1 MSKSFILK
9 TFTTQMVEFC
19 DDLIKVF
26 PRDIDLKT
34 GRRMLLNVKKINP
47 KLIIISW
54 RDISLPY
61 KNQIDDVDIDF
72 FLNKDYTEDLKKQ
85 GKDPN
90 DNENIAFLNSIKEK
104 VIQMNDSNKKKSF
117 KYIQNLTKLT
127 NMYFTETTN

>member
-19 DDLIKVF
+19 DDLVKVF

-47 KLIIISW
+47 KIIIISW
-54 RDISLPY
+54 GDIFLPY
-61 KNQIDDVDIDF
+61 KNKIEDGDIDF
-72 FLNKDYTEDLKKQ
+72 FLNKDYGEDMIKQ
-85 GKDPN
+85 ELDPN
-90 DNENIAFLNSIKEK
+90 NNENIIFLNSIKEK
-104 VIQMNDSNKKKSF
+104 VIQMNDNNKGKSV